1 MNHCSA
7 LRDLRIL
14 HRKARGTV
22 CFVWV
27 LGLAFSASSL
37 AWAESPKTLFTESDL
52 ALLAALGPDV
62 IGKPIA
68 PPAEKELVDAV
79 LRPRTA
85 RFRVVAGEHAGKT
98 IEVITKKAD
107 KLPDGTH
114 VKKPTW
120 AVEIP
125 GLMVQY
131 LTVDDTGLTAPAL
144 LLRKAGLFSEHKPI
158 EPLLLFGLAPG
169 ESKTY
174 STKAAAR
181 HVSKPK
187 EVAYDGQLAVTY
199 RNLGAYEI
207 KTPAGTFP
215 GLVIRCDYVGKIGP
229 ANLNDTG
236 IRIYAPKIGLVALSV
251 RDRFHAFMFLSKNVV
266 DAMVLEEVPN

>member
-1 MNHCSA
+1 MNRCSA
-7 LRDLRIL
+7 WRELRIL
-14 HRKARGTV
+14 HRKARGTI
-22 CFVWV
+22 CSLLA

-37 AWAESPKTLFTESDL
+37 VWAESPKSLLTESDL
-52 ALLAALGPDV
+52 ALLSALGPD
-62 IGKPIA
+62 ILGKPVA
-68 PPAEKELVDAV
+68 PPAEKDLVEAV
-79 LRPRTA
+79 LQPRTA

-98 IEVITKKAD
+98 VEVITKKAE
-107 KLPDGTH
+107 KLPDGTD

-120 AVEIP
+120 AVAIP
-125 GLMVQY
+125 DLMVQY
-131 LTVDDTGLTAPAL
+131 LTADDTGLTAPAL
-144 LLRKAGLFSEHKPI
+144 LLRKAGLFSEHEPI

-169 ESKTY
+169 ETKTY

-236 IRIYAPKIGLVALSV
+236 IRIYSPKLGLIALSV
-251 RDRFHAFMFLSKNVV
+251 RDRFHAFMILSKNVV